1 MKILY
6 GVQGTGNGH
15 ITRSSILIPILRD
28 MGHEVEVII
37 SGRNNTQLGV
47 IHQKPVKKCKKAGEK
62 QKILSTARN
71 LRNQRKKT

>member
-37 SGRNNTQLGV
+37 SGRNNTNFFDIEFLKPFEIKRV
-47 IHQKPVKKCKKAGEK
+47 LLLSRQKVRLKSLKPLL
-62 QKILSTARN
+62 I
-71 LRNQRKKT
+71 